1 MAVTMTD
8 VMVVMIAFAICF
20 MIAELA
26 KRHVRMHCQDNPE
39 IIWIWLDDDE
49 EPHGGC
55 KVKNDRNGKRITV
68 SLHHAPSFSG
78 I

>member
-8 VMVVMIAFAICF
+8 VMIVMIAFTICF

-26 KRHVRMHCQDNPE
+26 KRYVHMHCQDNPE

-49 EPHGGC
+49 EPQGGC
-55 KVKNDRNGKRITV
+55 RVKNDRNEKRTITG
-68 SLHHAPSFSG
+68 LHPAPCFSG